1 MEKVLIELISQS
13 PIAVAIIVVVWMM
26 LKRLDRFEE
35 VLRDNASTCHQTCR
49 DGIDV
54 QKESIAGLS
63 AVKIMLER
71 IEEKL

>member
-26 LKRLDRFEE
+26 LKRLDKFEDYMRE
-35 VLRDNASTCHQTCR
+35 NSQTCHQTCR
-49 DGIDV
+49 DGLDV

-63 AVKIMLER
+63 AVKTMLER